1 MTGTPREDAS
11 LGSLWR
17 PALMLLLAFSVVTGL
32 AYPALMT
39 VLAQIA
45 FPSQAN
51 GSLVREG
58 NAVIGFRLIG
68 QHFDSPRYFWGRP
81 SATIPYAYNADSSA
95 GSNLGPTNP
104 ALRDA
109 ISARVARLHAADPGS
124 REPVPIDLVTAS
136 ASGLDPHVSSAA
148 AHYQVSRVAR
158 ERRLDNARVRA
169 LVDQN
174 VETRTFGIL
183 GEPRVNVLTLNIALD
198 RLPAATGP
206 R

>member
-1 MTGTPREDAS
+1 MPRIREDTS

-17 PALMLLLAFSVVTGL
+17 PALLLLLAFSVVTGL
-32 AYPALMT
+32 AYPALIT

-51 GSLVREG
+51 GSLVRQG
-58 NAVIGFRLIG
+58 DAVIGSRLIG
-68 QHFDSPRYFWGRP
+68 QPFDSARHFWSRP
-81 SATIPYAYNADSSA
+81 SATTPYAYNAGSST

-109 ISARVARLHAADPGS
+109 ISARVAILHAADPAN

-136 ASGLDPHVSSAA
+136 ASGLDPHISPAA
-148 AHYQVSRVAR
+148 AYYQVSRVAR
-158 ERRLDNARVRA
+158 ERKLDSARVRA

-183 GEPRVNVLTLNIALD
+183 GEPRVNVLTLNAALD
-198 RLPAATGP
+198 RLQAATGP